1 LKRLQQLNL
10 NALRVV
16 ESAARHGNFTRA
28 GEENLVTASAVSQRI
43 KALEDQLEFRI
54 FHRRANSV
62 VLTSEG
68 EEFISRVREALDQIL
83 AAGMEIKDRKKSS
96 VLKISV
102 LPTFATRWL
111 LPKLTSFQ
119 HTYPDLNLCISQSYK
134 PVNFNREDVDLA
146 VRYGRGGFANLH
158 CRLLFEEDLI
168 PVCSPDLLA
177 QARQVLGTGELEPS
191 HLRHF
196 TLLHSET
203 CTMNWQS
210 WLQFAGAPEILDQA
224 KSMTFDT
231 CMLSFDAANAG
242 LGFAVANRAY
252 VADDLKKGRLVAPF
266 KMAVQS
272 GAGWHL
278 VYPEKYAA
286 KPKVQAFENWI
297 AREIER
303 QVQEGPQEPAGTH
316 IQ

>member
-1 LKRLQQLNL
+1 MNL

-68 EEFISRVREALDQIL
+68 EEFISHVREALDQIL
-83 AAGMEIKDRKKSS
+83 AAGMEIKDRKKST

-102 LPTFATRWL
+102 LPTFAIRWL
-111 LPKLTSFQ
+111 LPRLKSFQ
-119 HTYPDLNLCISQSYK
+119 SAHPDLNLCISQSYK

-146 VRYGRGGFANLH
+146 VRYGNGKFGDLH
-158 CRLLFEEDLI
+158 ARLLLEEDLI
-168 PVCSPDLLA
+168 PVCSPDLLS
-177 QARQVLGTGELEPS
+177 QVTSRIGNREIEPAD
-191 HLRHF
+191 LRHF

-203 CTMNWQS
+203 CTMNWKS
-210 WLQFAGAPEILDQA
+210 WLQFAGVPDVLNQA
-224 KSMTFDT
+224 ASMYFDT
-231 CMLSFDAANAG
+231 CMLSFEAANAG

-252 VADDLKKGRLVAPF
+252 VSGDLRNGRLVAPF

-272 GAGWHL
+272 GSGWHL
-278 VYPEKYAA
+278 VYPEKYGSKSKVRAFEAWISEEAGRENWTKPTAA
-286 KPKVQAFENWI
+286 KAN
-297 AREIER
+297 
-303 QVQEGPQEPAGTH
+303 H